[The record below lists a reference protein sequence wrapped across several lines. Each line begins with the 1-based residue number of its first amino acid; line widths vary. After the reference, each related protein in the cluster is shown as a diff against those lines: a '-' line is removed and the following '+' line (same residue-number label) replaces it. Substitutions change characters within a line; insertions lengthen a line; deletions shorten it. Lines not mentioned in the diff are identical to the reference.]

1 MIRAQAHLLSYL
13 FKIWLILEMRVD
25 VFYRFGNSV
34 IIHLILGSHMI
45 NCSPKLILSPTA
57 VNPKLA
63 QLFNRFVFSANF
75 KHRKSLLVKRSKI
88 GVFKLH
94 LQRSAVIM
102 FEYSQ
107 MDFEYKT
114 LSTQELLD
122 ILTKST
128 MRYNHILLKG
138 GSTDEFEMLR
148 EAIKLL
154 QQEVAK
160 RKDQE

>member
-1 MIRAQAHLLSYL
+1 
-13 FKIWLILEMRVD
+13 
-25 VFYRFGNSV
+25 
-34 IIHLILGSHMI
+34 
-45 NCSPKLILSPTA
+45 
-57 VNPKLA
+57 
-63 QLFNRFVFSANF
+63 
-75 KHRKSLLVKRSKI
+75 
-88 GVFKLH
+88 
-94 LQRSAVIM
+94 
-102 FEYSQ
+102 

-138 GSTDEFEMLR
+138 GSADEFEMLR

-154 QQEVAK
+154 QKEVEK

>member
-1 MIRAQAHLLSYL
+1 LL
-13 FKIWLILEMRVD
+13 
-25 VFYRFGNSV
+25 
-34 IIHLILGSHMI
+34 
-45 NCSPKLILSPTA
+45 
-57 VNPKLA
+57 
-63 QLFNRFVFSANF
+63 
-75 KHRKSLLVKRSKI
+75 
-88 GVFKLH
+88 
-94 LQRSAVIM
+94 RSAVIM

-148 EAIKLL
+148 EAIKLI
-154 QQEVAK
+154 QKEVEK
-160 RKDQE
+160 RKDEE

>member
-1 MIRAQAHLLSYL
+1 
-13 FKIWLILEMRVD
+13 
-25 VFYRFGNSV
+25 
-34 IIHLILGSHMI
+34 
-45 NCSPKLILSPTA
+45 
-57 VNPKLA
+57 
-63 QLFNRFVFSANF
+63 
-75 KHRKSLLVKRSKI
+75 
-88 GVFKLH
+88 
-94 LQRSAVIM
+94 
-102 FEYSQ
+102 

-138 GSTDEFEMLR
+138 GPTDEFEMLR